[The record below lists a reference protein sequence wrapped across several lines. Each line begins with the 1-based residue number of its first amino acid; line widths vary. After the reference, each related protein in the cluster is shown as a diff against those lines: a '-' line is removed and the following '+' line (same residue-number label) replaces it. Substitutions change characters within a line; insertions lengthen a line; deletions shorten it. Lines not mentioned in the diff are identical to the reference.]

1 MSRTS
6 KRYALIAGVLVLAL
20 VAGLG
25 VWTVANRSTST
36 EDLAGA
42 TSRGRGGSVITI
54 TNDGPFLLRV
64 KDQRSG
70 AVTELPSCT
79 STTWEPKDP
88 TRGWTGF
95 KGPSV
100 MSNADGSTITTP
112 SSWYWAYSRNPRGG
126 LDTTNFTEFPPN
138 SGACTYTWAPTPVA
152 GQTTDLILEI
162 TVCIP
167 VRNYAKART
176 LDSNAEELVGCD
188 KGKGDRYFGTQTS
201 VIKARSSDGGAHA
214 IYQDTSIAANSITD
228 QLNQTTQTW
237 TLEPGGN
244 NYGLRANVTQ
254 LPHGAWRL
262 GRGDISPF
270 RYVINGFGA
279 SRCANHWL
287 TTNDVIYQCK

>member
-1 MSRTS
+1 M
-6 KRYALIAGVLVLAL
+6 LVLVL

-25 VWTVANRSTST
+25 AWTVANRSTST
-36 EDLAGA
+36 DGLAGA
-42 TSRGRGGSVITI
+42 SSKGRGGSVITI

-88 TRGWTGF
+88 TRGWTDYL
-95 KGPSV
+95 GPRV
-100 MSNADGSTITTP
+100 MSNADGTTTTTP
-112 SSWYWAYSRNPRGG
+112 SSWFWAYSRNRLGA
-126 LDTTNFTEFPPN
+126 LDKTNFNEYAPD
-138 SGACTYTWAPTPVA
+138 SVKCTYRWAPTPVA

-167 VRNYAKART
+167 VRNYAYSYA
-176 LDSNAEELVGCD
+176 DELVGCD

-201 VIKARSSDGGAHA
+201 VIKARSSDGGLHA
-214 IYQDTSIAANSITD
+214 IYQDDNIATHSITD

-237 TLEPGGN
+237 TLEPGGSR
-244 NYGLRANVTQ
+244 YGLRANVTQ
-254 LPHGAWRL
+254 QPHGAWKL

-279 SRCANHWL
+279 SFCANHWL
-287 TTNDVIYQCK
+287 TTNEVIYQCK